1 MQGSLVT
8 SFFLFQC
15 EEGGNSVAQ
24 KPKASC
30 EENNVAMLSAINLMF
45 LLKDSST
52 ILVERVSQ

>member
-1 MQGSLVT
+1 MVT
-8 SFFLFQC
+8 SFFLFHC
-15 EEGGNSVAQ
+15 EEGKNSVAQ

-52 ILVERVSQ
+52 ILVERDSQ